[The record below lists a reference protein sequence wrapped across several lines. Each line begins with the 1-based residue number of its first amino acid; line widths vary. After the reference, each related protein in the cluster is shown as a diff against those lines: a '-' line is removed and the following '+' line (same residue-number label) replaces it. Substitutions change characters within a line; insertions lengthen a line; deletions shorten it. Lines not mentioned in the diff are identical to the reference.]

1 MVTVGGVFVNNTQVA
16 ADLGVCPVFVI
27 YVGVV
32 IVAVVVVGAAAAA
45 GGGDAAAIVADDF
58 SRRATVCAGFAG
70 FVVFVDVDLRC
81 FQMVDEKYL
90 SSRLLFSV

>member
-32 IVAVVVVGAAAAA
+32 IVAVVVVGAAAA
-45 GGGDAAAIVADDF
+45 GGGDAATIVADDF
-58 SRRATVCAGFAG
+58 SRRATVCAGF
-70 FVVFVDVDLRC
+70 VVFVDVDHRYI
-81 FQMVDEKYL
+81 QMVDEKYL

>member
-32 IVAVVVVGAAAAA
+32 IVAVVVVGAAAA
-45 GGGDAAAIVADDF
+45 GGGDAATIVADDF